1 MNRIQLAQLR
11 DIAIE
16 YLPDAQ
22 KERDN
27 FKQWAKVK
35 RLGSR
40 DYALRLY
47 QAASCSLGDASL
59 PAVEIAAA
67 NLMQA
72 LVSWET
78 YDPNDVPQDYPTP
91 DEIRKICMEKIK
103 ETANTLAEVTGR
115 DIPLVDPAMPVM
127 PAMEQIELSLADAQA
142 AKVGAVPDKTLLTL
156 LPRTNKIR
164 KNTLDPAI
172 DKAIKKA
179 GNMKTAD
186 VYLSLKEL
194 AKDEEP
200 PFTGVFAG
208 DALCYTD
215 TNDKP
220 AKLTK
225 EALGKRLRRAAEKAA
240 AS

>member
-103 ETANTLAEVTGR
+103 ETANTLAEVTGQFR
-115 DIPLVDPAMPVM
+115 ISSCTLV
-127 PAMEQIELSLADAQA
+127 L
-142 AKVGAVPDKTLLTL
+142 
-156 LPRTNKIR
+156 
-164 KNTLDPAI
+164 KNST
-172 DKAIKKA
+172 
-179 GNMKTAD
+179 
-186 VYLSLKEL
+186 V
-194 AKDEEP
+194 
-200 PFTGVFAG
+200 
-208 DALCYTD
+208 
-215 TNDKP
+215 
-220 AKLTK
+220 
-225 EALGKRLRRAAEKAA
+225 
-240 AS
+240 

>member
-115 DIPLVDPAMPVM
+115 DVAHLIP
-127 PAMEQIELSLADAQA
+127 ADAPSGTGTCPSGIDWRVQA
-142 AKVGAVPDKTLLTL
+142 RAIADECFDIDTK
-156 LPRTNKIR
+156 NKCR
-164 KNTLDPAI
+164 D
-172 DKAIKKA
+172 
-179 GNMKTAD
+179 
-186 VYLSLKEL
+186 SLKGYSKRVMEL
-194 AKDEEP
+194 MQKRGIKGTRGIIDNANY
-200 PFTGVFAG
+200 VMR
-208 DALCYTD
+208 
-215 TNDKP
+215 
-220 AKLTK
+220 
-225 EALGKRLRRAAEKAA
+225 EALQSDFWWKGNAK
-240 AS
+240 